1 MKKLI
6 RQLIRIESISGHE
19 ARIAKLV
26 VSYLEKLGLKP
37 KMVNGNVVCRI
48 NGVDRIRVMIF
59 NAHLD
64 TVSPGNF
71 SDWKFPPCGL
81 KSGMVKNGK
90 IYGLGASDEK
100 AGVAALMLLA
110 KKLIKEK
117 PPIDVWLTFVVNEEI
132 DGSGTKEVM
141 RYFDKLGIFEQYKS
155 IAGVICEPTGL
166 KEIQI
171 AHKGNV
177 FLKLTARGDA
187 GHGSEPEKIKS
198 QAIKSLM
205 KTIGKIE
212 KLGKSWGKIYQ
223 DKLLGKPTLSL
234 SSFQAG
240 DVNCP
245 NSFPSLA
252 EATLDIRT
260 VPRMHQL
267 VVKSIKKIVEKT
279 GIEVSTVGE
288 PAPAGYTDINDPLV
302 KVAKLVCPRAK
313 ITVIAGSTDQC
324 FFTEKGIPAIIFGPG
339 EIGVVHKPNE
349 YCYLEKIDK
358 CVVLYEK
365 MISEWIEPSYPLT
378 DQMYVNT
385 FLL

>member
-26 VSYLEKLGLKP
+26 VSFLEKLGLKP
-37 KMVNGNVVCRI
+37 KMVSGNVVCRI

-71 SDWKFPPCGL
+71 SDWKYLPYGL

-100 AGVAALMLLA
+100 ASIATLLLLA
-110 KKLIKEK
+110 ERLKVRK
-117 PPIDVWLTFVVNEEI
+117 PPIDVFLTFVVGEEI
-132 DGSGTKEVM
+132 DGRGTKNVLK
-141 RYFDKLGIFEQYKS
+141 YFENEGILNQYGYVS
-155 IAGVICEPTGL
+155 GVICEPTGL

-177 FLKLTARGDA
+177 FLKLTVRGDA
-187 GHGSEPEKIKS
+187 GHGSEPEKIKL
-198 QAIKSLM
+198 QAITSLM
-205 KTIGKIE
+205 KAIVKID
-212 KLGKSWGKIYQ
+212 KLGKGWGKIYQ
-223 DKLLGKPTLSL
+223 DKLLGKPTASIT
-234 SSFQAG
+234 SFQAG
-240 DVNCP
+240 DLNCP

-267 VVKSIKKIVEKT
+267 VVKSIKELVEKL
-279 GIEVSTVGE
+279 GLKVSAVGE
-288 PAPAGYTDINDPLV
+288 PAPAGYTDRNNPLV
-302 KVAKLVCPRAK
+302 KAVKSVFHQAK
-313 ITVIAGSTDQC
+313 ITVISGSTDQC
-324 FFTEKGIPAIIFGPG
+324 FFSQRDIPAIIFGPG
-339 EIGVVHKPNE
+339 EIDVVHKPNE
-349 YCYLEKIDK
+349 YCHLDKIYK
-358 CVVLYEK
+358 CVDIYERLIK
-365 MISEWIEPSYPLT
+365 RWSKFI
-378 DQMYVNT
+378 N
-385 FLL
+385 